1 MVECVPSS
9 ADVSARAVTMLSPDI
24 VKKPL
29 VSLEVNVPVN
39 WEPSD
44 IVTVAVESTVPAGAL
59 SGVVALAG
67 ESVIAVGV
75 GTGGG
80 GGGGGG
86 DEIGTAENTDPAA
99 AVCSV
104 PELSLRKFPVRLFRI
119 VYPEPLETTTQ
130 VSPVGFSVTV
140 PSPASAMNGPS
151 PGVLLPPAATWLLL
165 NLDPSQVHI

>member
-29 VSLEVNVPVN
+29 VSLDFNVPVN

-44 IVTVAVESTVPAGAL
+44 IVTVAVESTVPTGAL

-75 GTGGG
+75 
-80 GGGGGG
+80 
-86 DEIGTAENTDPAA
+86 AA
-99 AVCSV
+99 APSTGAAV
-104 PELSLRKFPVRLFRI
+104 PTS
-119 VYPEPLETTTQ
+119 TQ
-130 VSPVGFSVTV
+130 VPFCRRY
-140 PSPASAMNGPS
+140 
-151 PGVLLPPAATWLLL
+151 
-165 NLDPSQVHI
+165 Q